1 MEVKTIGKLLSN
13 SYKDN
18 QARVI
23 DGFSRDDELSGKRA
37 QVYKNDLTGQAYV
50 VHRGTQGIQ
59 DVVTDVK
66 LAFGDKSGKRFKHA
80 QKIQNQANEKFGNE
94 NITTLGHSLGASIA
108 EKVGKSTGKIIT
120 LNKPVNISD
129 SISVKVPMKQID
141 IKTQN
146 DPVSILRGFQ
156 KGKKPTVIKS
166 LSKNPLTEHKVN
178 VINRL
183 IKF

>member
-80 QKIQNQANEKFGNE
+80 QKY
-94 NITTLGHSLGASIA
+94 
-108 EKVGKSTGKIIT
+108 KI
-120 LNKPVNISD
+120 KQ
-129 SISVKVPMKQID
+129 MKNLVM
-141 IKTQN
+141 K
-146 DPVSILRGFQ
+146 IL
-156 KGKKPTVIKS
+156 
-166 LSKNPLTEHKVN
+166 LH
-178 VINRL
+178 
-183 IKF
+183 